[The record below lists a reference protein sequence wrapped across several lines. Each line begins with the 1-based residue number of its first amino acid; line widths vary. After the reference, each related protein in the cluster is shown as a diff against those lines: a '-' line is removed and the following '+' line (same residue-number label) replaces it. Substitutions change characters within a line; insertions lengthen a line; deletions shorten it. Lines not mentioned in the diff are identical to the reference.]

1 MKTFLYHGQPFGSVA
16 ELVEHIS
23 YEMEMSSLIET
34 EGGDQ

>member
-23 YEMEMSSLIET
+23 YEMEMASLIE
-34 EGGDQ
+34 GCDS

>member
-23 YEMEMSSLIET
+23 YEMEMASLVDSV
-34 EGGDQ
+34 GGDQ

>member
-23 YEMEMSSLIET
+23 YEMEMASLLEV
-34 EGGDQ
+34 GGDV

>member
-23 YEMEMSSLIET
+23 YEIEMSFLVD
-34 EGGDQ
+34 GGES

>member
-1 MKTFLYHGQPFGSVA
+1 MRTFIYHGHPFGSVA

-23 YEMEMSSLIET
+23 YEMEMASLVET